1 MKSKEK
7 LGICKPAR
15 SKGHL
20 TFRRAMIPTV
30 TYFSS
35 KIIQTKRK
43 WSNIF
48 KALKERIKALSAQNY
63 KSSEEKN

>member
-1 MKSKEK
+1 MESKDK
-7 LGICKPAR
+7 LSICKPAR

-20 TFRRAMIPTV
+20 TFRRAMIPIV

-35 KIIQTKRK
+35 KIIQTKRE

-48 KALKERIKALSAQNY
+48 KALKERT
-63 KSSEEKN
+63 KNSVSPEL